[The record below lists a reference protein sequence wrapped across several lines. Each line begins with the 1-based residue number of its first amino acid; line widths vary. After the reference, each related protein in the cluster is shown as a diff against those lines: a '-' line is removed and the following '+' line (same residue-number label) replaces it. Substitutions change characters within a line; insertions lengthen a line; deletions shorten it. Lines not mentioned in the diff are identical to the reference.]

1 MHACAR
7 AHTLT
12 HTPQSVNS
20 WVLLCNI
27 PSRQPHLLS
36 QGALTHHREH
46 SLGSWLLICT
56 QQASTTLACSSLI
69 SSTADDNVTSTVGL
83 FGFQSLLFFTVPLH
97 RHSAHKH
104 TGNMYAYS
112 SPSCPSCP
120 LCTLGKLSLHIHVCM
135 PTSPLTQCSPL
146 CAPHQPSAHTE
157 YGCPSFLANIQL
169 SPPTA
174 GGSSKGSS
182 RPLGLRSQFPARQLG
197 EGTLSKAPLPG
208 LRQSWPQ
215 SKTYWLP
222 PPTRGP
228 TCHPCLPRN
237 RTGTGNSSGKSPG
250 GGQEAALNLIGH
262 RRLIEPIS

>member
-1 MHACAR
+1 MHAR
-7 AHTLT
+7 AHTHSHTHLSQSTAGFSCAIFLAGSLTSCHKEHSPTTGSTPWAPGCSSALSKPLPLSHALHSFPPLLMTMSRLLLACSASSHSSSSQSLFTGILLTSTLATCT
-12 HTPQSVNS
+12 HTP
-20 WVLLCNI
+20 LH
-27 PSRQPHLLS
+27 PAPP
-36 QGALTHHREH
+36 
-46 SLGSWLLICT
+46 
-56 QQASTTLACSSLI
+56 
-69 SSTADDNVTSTVGL
+69 
-83 FGFQSLLFFTVPLH
+83 VPC
-97 RHSAHKH
+97 AH
-104 TGNMYAYS
+104 
-112 SPSCPSCP
+112 
-120 LCTLGKLSLHIHVCM
+120 LGKLSLHIHVCM

-237 RTGTGNSSGKSPG
+237 RTGTGKSSGKSPG
-250 GGQEAALNLIGH
+250 GGQEAALNLRGH
-262 RRLIEPIS
+262 RRLIEPIP